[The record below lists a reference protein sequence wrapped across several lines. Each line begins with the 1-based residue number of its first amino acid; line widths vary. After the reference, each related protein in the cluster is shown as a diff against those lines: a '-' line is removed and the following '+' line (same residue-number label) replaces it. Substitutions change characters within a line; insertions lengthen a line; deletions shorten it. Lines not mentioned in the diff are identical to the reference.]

1 VLYGADGTAYVR
13 QAGFVTKERPMAQTS
28 GVIPQLNSG
37 GKKIGGRKPKGGK

>member
-13 QAGFVTKERPMAQTS
+13 QAGFVTKERPMAQVS
-28 GVIPQLNSG
+28 SVIPALNTG